1 MIAATLLFRPAA
13 HLLAL
18 RAAVRVEAS
27 VGSSAADEARK
38 IVSLRVSARA
48 LADER
53 QLFAEEQEPGGA
65 AAVRAERAERG
76 ARAKRPRASKVPVY
90 KPFGRIPADFDA
102 ATVERLIA
110 RRVQARLK
118 RHYNEADRL
127 QQRVLR
133 LGVRRALHASGD
145 LLQQE
150 LGRPG
155 HGCVLSRLD
164 DRRRT
169 WSVQKGWA
177 RRRDAV
183 AAADAASVRRQHELE
198 SEVEQRIRQL
208 FSFWDADG
216 SGRLDRSEFRLVL
229 QVPRLRLR
237 LEPSRPSISRPAPPR
252 RCSTCRAARRSTTR
266 HSTRGTATRA
276 ATSISQRCRRRSGRT
291 QPVAARAATTTC
303 RWRARSLNRRKAA
316 HAGEGAG
323 GCLAVGAAL
332 PRGVH
337 HARDGDAG
345 RLCAAGDAT
354 AMKVGRLRRE
364 SALFSAQWGCMRLR
378 FAAPRRPAPA
388 SDLSTLAPIPDSE
401 PVCV

>member
-1 MIAATLLFRPAA
+1 MRGRLIAATLLFRPAA

-133 LGVRRALHASGD
+133 LGVR
-145 LLQQE
+145 
-150 LGRPG
+150 
-155 HGCVLSRLD
+155 LD

-229 QVPRLRLR
+229 QVLDLPGSEEEHDATFDTWDSDASGDLDFAEVQAALR
-237 LEPSRPSISRPAPPR
+237 AY
-252 RCSTCRAARRSTTR
+252 AA
-266 HSTRGTATRA
+266 
-276 ATSISQRCRRRSGRT
+276 SG
-291 QPVAARAATTTC
+291 
-303 RWRARSLNRRKAA
+303 
-316 HAGEGAG
+316 GAG
-323 GCLAVGAAL
+323 GDDDVPLELLSHEDFITRV
-332 PRGVH
+332 
-337 HARDGDAG
+337 
-345 RLCAAGDAT
+345 T
-354 AMKVGRLRRE
+354 AMRVG
-364 SALFSAQWGCMRLR
+364 F
-378 FAAPRRPAPA
+378 APRATPPR
-388 SDLSTLAPIPDSE
+388 
-401 PVCV
+401 

>member
-1 MIAATLLFRPAA
+1 MKIGVPTYCRALLGETKPTSLPRQTPYPARSPNPATISALHCQQFGAGLAVLKRRSLRSEIRACIIIITMRGGLIAATLLFRPAA
-13 HLLAL
+13 HFLAL

-27 VGSSAADEARK
+27 VGSSAADEART

-65 AAVRAERAERG
+65 AAVRAERTERG

-229 QVPRLRLR
+229 QVPRLRLLLNPRDPRYRDPLPPAGAR
-237 LEPSRPSISRPAPPR
+237 LAGQRGG
-252 RCSTCRAARRSTTR
+252 ARRDIR
-266 HSTRGTATRA
+266 HVG
-276 ATSISQRCRRRSGRT
+276 QRRERRPRF
-291 QPVAARAATTTC
+291 
-303 RWRARSLNRRKAA
+303 RR
-316 HAGEGAG
+316 GAG
-323 GCLAVGAAL
+323 GAPGVRSQWRRGRRRRRAVGA
-332 PRGVH
+332 H
-337 HARDGDAG
+337 
-345 RLCAAGDAT
+345 
-354 AMKVGRLRRE
+354 
-364 SALFSAQWGCMRLR
+364 
-378 FAAPRRPAPA
+378 
-388 SDLSTLAPIPDSE
+388 DL
-401 PVCV
+401 